1 MKSKKH
7 NLVYK
12 ITNLINGKIYI
23 GRHVTNKIDDG
34 YMGSGFQI
42 QKAVEKYGLE
52 NFKKEILFDYNNIED
67 MVNKEAELVNEE
79 FVNRKDVYNVSMGGP
94 GGTGMLGKT
103 HSEEVRDILRKANTG
118 IVSVKDET
126 GKCFKV
132 SKNDPRCISGE
143 LRHNTFGTVAVK
155 DSEGNK
161 FRVPIDDERYASGE
175 LVGMNLGNIR
185 PEETTNNH
193 IKFMNEY
200 WKNHEHSAEGIEKM
214 RQANIGRVNVKDSN
228 GKEFRVPVD
237 DPRIKSGELV
247 YASKGRI
254 QSEERRKKTGDAKR
268 GCMWISNLELQKT
281 KLLKVDEA
289 TLYLNNGWIA
299 KRIKFNKNNED
310 IKYG

>member
-1 MKSKKH
+1 
-7 NLVYK
+7 
-12 ITNLINGKIYI
+12 
-23 GRHVTNKIDDG
+23 
-34 YMGSGFQI
+34 MGSGFQI

-52 NFKKEILFDYNNIED
+52 NFKKEILFDYDNIED

-103 HSEEVRDILRKANTG
+103 HSEEVRKKLSELYKDTILAY
-118 IVSVKDET
+118 DENGDYHRIKT
-126 GKCFKV
+126 DD
-132 SKNDPRCISGE
+132 SRYLNGE
-143 LRHNTFGTVAVK
+143 LKHNLYGTICVK

-161 FRVPIDDERYASGE
+161 FRVSIDDERYLSGE
-175 LVGMNLGNIR
+175 LVGSNLGNIR
-185 PEETTNNH
+185 SKETIEEH
-193 IKFMNEY
+193 AKFMQEY

-214 RQANIGRVNVKDSN
+214 RSANIGRVNVKDSN
-228 GKEFRVPVD
+228 GIGFRVPVD

-254 QSEERRKKTGDAKR
+254 QSAERRKKTGDAKR

-289 TLYLNNGWIA
+289 HDYLNNGWIA